1 MSTCAGRVD
10 EGSGGEPAYKVG
22 FADIYT
28 LYPSSG
34 IIASL
39 LLNSNRPQNW
49 RQMADK
55 ENKPRAVELFSG
67 GLDSILALKLIALQ
81 GVRVTAL
88 HMRLPFAG
96 NAGVDKLEE
105 LARWLGADGF
115 ILYRP
120 EDEFCRILA
129 EPVYGYGKNANP
141 CIDCK
146 LMLMKHAKGLMG
158 ELGADFVF
166 TGEVLGERP
175 MSQRRQAMDI
185 LERESGLTG
194 WLLRPLSAKLLPPTK
209 PEEEGMVD
217 REALKDFRGR
227 SRKPQM
233 ALADELGVSA
243 YPSPA
248 GGCLLTDPVFG
259 RRVFELLEHDG
270 CTVEGMRL
278 LPHGRHF
285 RLPGGSKLALGR
297 DREDNDALLSVAAP
311 GDLILDAR
319 VSSPVGVLRHREG
332 AVPDE
337 DLQLAAS
344 LVAGYAKPQEGPR
357 VAVYVAEL
365 TEAGDDEV
373 LPQLEVI
380 PADRL
385 DPDLRRMMA

>member
-1 MSTCAGRVD
+1 M
-10 EGSGGEPAYKVG
+10 P
-22 FADIYT
+22 DIGT
-28 LYPSSG
+28 
-34 IIASL
+34 
-39 LLNSNRPQNW
+39 
-49 RQMADK
+49 K
-55 ENKPRAVELFSG
+55 HRAIGLFSG
-67 GLDSILALKLIALQ
+67 GLDSTLAIRLMALQ
-81 GVRVTAL
+81 GVAVTAL

-105 LARWLGADGF
+105 LARWLGAEGF

-129 EPVYGYGKNANP
+129 DPVYGYGKNSNP

-146 LMLMKHAKGLMG
+146 LMLMKHAKGLLG
-158 ELGADFVF
+158 ELGAEFVF

-194 WLLRPLSAKLLPPTK
+194 WLLRPLSAKLLPPTR

-233 ALADELGVSA
+233 ALADELGISE

-297 DREDNDALLSVAAP
+297 DREDNDHLQSVIAP
-311 GDLILDAR
+311 GDLVLDAR

-332 AVPDE
+332 AVPDD
-337 DLQLAAS
+337 DLRLAAS
-344 LVAGYAKPQEGPR
+344 LVAGYAKARSESR
-357 VAVYVAEL
+357 VTVYVVRKVADGEEEL
-365 TEAGDDEV
+365 SKVETA
-373 LPQLEVI
+373 

-385 DPDLRRMMA
+385 DDSIRRLMV